1 MTIADIE
8 ILTWILWVVAGLVV
22 AFIAAGLFGGRRL
35 LGYDLLVGVVCSI
48 LGGWCSAVIAGD
60 ATRSQL
66 IVSVLCAV
74 LLSVLGVYILN
85 RRALRGTRRGPRRPS

>member
-8 ILTWILWVVAGLVV
+8 ILTWCLWVIAGLVV
-22 AFIAAGLFGGRRL
+22 AFVAAGLFGGRRM

-48 LGGWCSAVIAGD
+48 LGGFCSAVIAGD
-60 ATRSQL
+60 QTKSQL

-74 LLSVLGVYILN
+74 LLGVLGIYMLN
-85 RRALRGTRRGPRRPS
+85 RIALRRSRRGPRNPR